1 MHELFAAV
9 LSSGSCGNC
18 TLVMHDD
25 MGVLV
30 DAGISCRE
38 IELRASTFG
47 VDASQVVAVV
57 LTHEHTDHVRGVR
70 RFCAEH
76 GAHLMATRGTMA
88 LAPLEG
94 VKTDVIVPGRKYYLN
109 GLELRPFKVRHL
121 AAEPVAVS
129 FTDGSRKLVVAT
141 DMGSITPD
149 VLRETAG
156 AGIMV
161 IEANYDQEMLERGSY
176 PAFLKRAIMSDHG
189 HLSNADAA
197 TLVASSASDST
208 REVVLAHLS
217 KDNNTPE
224 LALQTVASR
233 LRGMANGPMVH
244 VAEHGAS
251 CGPFHL

>member
-18 TLVMHDD
+18 TLVMHED

-38 IELRASTFG
+38 IEVRASAFG

-70 RFCAEH
+70 RFCTEH
-76 GAHLMATRGTMA
+76 GAYLMATRGTLA
-88 LAPLEG
+88 LAPPDG
-94 VKTDVIVPGRKYYLN
+94 VQTQIIVPGTEYDLN
-109 GLELRPFKVRHL
+109 GLQLRPFRVKHL

-129 FTDGSRKLVVAT
+129 FTDGSRRLVIAT

-156 AGIMV
+156 ADMMV

-176 PAFLKRAIMSDHG
+176 PTFLKRAIMSDHG

-197 TLVASSASDST
+197 TLVAHSASDRT

-217 KDNNTPE
+217 RDNNTPE
-224 LALQTVASR
+224 LAFQTVASR
-233 LRGMANGPMVH
+233 LRGMANGPAIH
-244 VAEHGAS
+244 VAEHGAP
-251 CGPFHL
+251 CGPFRL